1 MSKRQSYWRTERLA
15 VEVLEPRTTPVGN
28 VTASL
33 AWGTL
38 TLTGDQFANEISI
51 TTSAGNI
58 LVTGLNGTTVNGLAA
73 PYLATSV
80 SAITANLGAGN
91 DSISITSVTLSGNL
105 TINSGSGADLVS
117 IDDLSAASM
126 LIDLGTGNDSIS
138 IGSVSSVNVTGNL
151 VIRGQSG
158 HDTLAIGTNPPLG
171 VTISGDLDVD
181 MGTGNDS
188 VAIGD
193 TNSSPMASAVS
204 VGGKVTIK
212 LGSGNDSVAAVFF
225 SVGNF
230 AGSLVDGGAGPDS
243 GFALDLA
250 TNSRLKTRSIP

>member
-1 MSKRQSYWRTERLA
+1 MSKRPSYWRTERLA

-33 AWGTL
+33 AGGTL

-51 TTSAGNI
+51 TTLGLNI
-58 LVTGLNGTTVNGLAA
+58 VVTGLNGTTVNGAATGSFLAA
-73 PYLATSV
+73 LV
-80 SAITANLGAGN
+80 SAITANLGAGD

-117 IDDLSAASM
+117 IDGVSAASM
-126 LIDLGTGNDSIS
+126 LIDAGTGNDSIS
-138 IGSVSSVNVTGNL
+138 IGSVSSVNVTAGNL

-171 VTISGDLDVD
+171 VTINGDLDVD

-193 TNSSPMASAVS
+193 TTLMASAVS

-212 LGSGNDSVAAVFF
+212 LGSGNDSVAAVFS
-225 SVGNF
+225 SVGNL
-230 AGSLVDGGAGPDS
+230 AGSLVDGGAGPDT